1 MSESKQL
8 TSSGKNV
15 YIYAMKRR
23 KSLLFISAAIVCS
36 LPLWSKADFSGF
48 VEQLNQS
55 NFPVNKILA
64 STGVTRY
71 ELSRLLNATECKD
84 CINPDKSYLNTYTGG
99 FWTNFVNIPG
109 KDFNDI
115 LYANAAFANKNYFY
129 CVAYVGDNW
138 YMRWYPLKTSPI
150 CPGQFCGTRYTTKAE
165 FLQVVMNMISKYI
178 YAINTINWQSAKDW
192 IYKLSPTDYQ
202 YKIFSASDIA
212 TIESK
217 AKTCV
222 NQSCVLESTNELNVY
237 LKYCMFNLN
246 ACGMMPIGNIKEWFW
261 PVAELNLLAKQ
272 NILTIDEAA
281 KYNVNEIID
290 GALLLKILSNMNS
303 IIGCSFN
310 NDYDC
315 DWISNSQDSCPNSY
329 NPHQTDTDRDW
340 IWDVCDDDID
350 GDGSKNPIWI
360 VDDNWKIIVKLRTP
374 TMDNCLFTINPD
386 QKDNNNNHIWDVC
399 DIGWIENLSLAIT
412 SSSPKGSVPETISFK
427 ANHVSSFSS
436 YSWDFGDGSY
446 KAGESVNH
454 SYTTPWLYSVRLIAT
469 MADKKQSVATTTV
482 VIGHDAGD
490 KKAIQPL
497 INTVTSKVNDSVTL
511 GLSTIGN
518 FDSFEWKFSDWTNNT
533 TKIPSLKK
541 VFRTEWNHTVL
552 VKWLI
557 NNEVIVAS
565 EFTIAVGKW
574 KWIVLNSSVL
584 NPDKWAT
591 VYFTSKISGFFP
603 KDVRTVNWDFGDGS
617 TIDTQDLTINH
628 VYKTSW
634 KKAVVQTIS
643 LADGSVF
650 KQILTLYVVSPYW
663 FNSYSMS
670 FVPDMQGSL
679 LKPLSV
685 TTNINW
691 SFWIPLVFMTTYGDT
706 QSQKFGTL
714 NISSPFKSSH
724 RYLDPGVY
732 YPQTTLLLDAC
743 TALSSQATLDV
754 EWEDFCLKAKLNGTL
769 SKLGCDMDK
778 DWIPDICS
786 SDIDGDGKP
795 NLIGIITDPKQ
806 CNYTQELAST
816 NLGKYSK
823 DGWINYDILDKHFGW
838 SCTLDNDPFHIN
850 PDQADNN
857 NNNIW
862 DTLDSL
868 LAKTT
873 DTWALLT
880 QDSFLDSDGDW
891 IPDSQDLCPSIT
903 ETYNGIQDTD
913 WCPEIWAEFM
923 CENSRFPTIN
933 GNRTNDWDN
942 QLCGNGKIDP
952 GETCQSCPPD
962 IWICT
967 PKCGNEKI
975 DPGETCQT
983 CPSDVWTCIS
993 SCGNGTQEA
1002 GETCENC
1009 PVDVASCTPKCGNS
1023 IQEAG
1028 ETCQLCPSDWKYCDP
1043 LCGNGKI
1050 DPGETC
1056 QTCPPDIQRCFSQC
1070 GNGIV
1075 ETNLWEACD
1084 NGLANNWKDG
1094 KCTSNCALIKSTPET
1109 CGNGVQDPGETCLNC
1124 PTDAQWCFL
1133 IATQQCLQ
1141 CPCPFADFSAS
1152 LANWD
1157 QIKAVLWDK
1166 TKKYPWQYSLWFDIT
1181 Y

>member
-1 MSESKQL
+1 M
-8 TSSGKNV
+8 
-15 YIYAMKRR
+15 
-23 KSLLFISAAIVCS
+23 CS

-48 VEQLNQS
+48 VDQLNQS
-55 NFPVNKILA
+55 NFPINKILA

-84 CINPDKSYLNTYTGG
+84 CINPDNSYLNAYTGG
-99 FWTNFVNIPG
+99 FWSNFVNTPG

-138 YMRWYPLKTSPI
+138 YMRWYPWKTSPI

-178 YAINTINWQSAKDW
+178 YSINTMNWQAAKDW

-202 YKIFSASDIA
+202 YKTFSASDIA
-212 TIESK
+212 TINSK

-222 NQSCVLESTNELNVY
+222 NQSCVLANTDELNIY
-237 LKYCMFNLN
+237 LKYCMFNLD
-246 ACGMMPIGNIKEWFW
+246 ACDMVPMWTIKQWFW

-290 GALLLKILSNMNS
+290 WALLVKILSNMNS
-303 IIGCSFN
+303 IIGCAFN

-315 DWISNSQDSCPNSY
+315 DWIINNQDNCPNAY
-329 NPHQTDTDRDW
+329 NPHQTDTNKNW

-350 GDGSKNPIWI
+350 GDGVKNPIGI
-360 VDDNWKIIVKLRTP
+360 VDDNGRINVKAWTP
-374 TMDNCLFTINPD
+374 TMDNCLFTPNPD
-386 QKDNNNNHIWDVC
+386 QKDSNNNHIWDAC
-399 DIGWIENLSLAIT
+399 DIGWIENLSLAI
-412 SSSPKGSVPETISFK
+412 SSSAPNGKIPESISFK
-427 ANHVSSFSS
+427 ANHVSNFAS
-436 YSWDFGDGSY
+436 YSWDFWDGSY
-446 KAGESVNH
+446 TAGENVSH
-454 SYTTPWLYSVRLIAT
+454 SYTVPWLYLVRLIAT

-482 VIGHDAGD
+482 VIGHDVSD
-490 KKAIQPL
+490 KKALQPL
-497 INTVTSKVNDSVTL
+497 IKTVTSKANATTN
-511 GLSTIGN
+511 LSLSNIGTY
-518 FDSFEWKFSDWTNNT
+518 DTYEWKFSDWTTNT
-533 TKIPSLKK
+533 TKTASLKK
-541 VFRTEWNHTVL
+541 VFPHPWNNTVL

-565 EFTIAVGKW
+565 EFTIAVDNGKW
-574 KWIVLNSSVL
+574 AVLNSSVL
-584 NPDKWAT
+584 NPDRWTT
-591 VYFTSKISGFFP
+591 VYFTTKISWFFP
-603 KDVRTVNWDFGDGS
+603 KDVRTVNWDFGDGT

-634 KKAVVQTIS
+634 KKAVVQTVS
-643 LADGSVF
+643 LADGSVL

-663 FNSYSMS
+663 FDSYSMS
-670 FVPDMQGSL
+670 FIPDMQGSP
-679 LKPLSV
+679 LKPLSLS
-685 TTNINW
+685 TSING
-691 SFWIPLVFMTTYGDT
+691 SFGTALSFMTAYGDS

-714 NISSPFKSSH
+714 NIRSPFKSTH
-724 RYLDPGVY
+724 LYLDPGIFH
-732 YPQTTLLLDAC
+732 PQTTLALDAC
-743 TALSSQATLDV
+743 TTLSSQATVDV
-754 EWEDFCLKAKLNGTL
+754 EWEDICLKAKLNGTL
-769 SKLGCDMDK
+769 SKLWCDMDK

-816 NLGKYSK
+816 DLGKYSK
-823 DGWINYDILDKHFGW
+823 DWWINYDILNKQFQW
-838 SCTLDNDPFHIN
+838 SCALDNDPFHPN

-857 NNNIW
+857 NNGIG
-862 DTLDSL
+862 DTLDTL
-868 LAKTT
+868 LAKTMNT
-873 DTWALLT
+873 GSLLT

-891 IPDSQDLCPSIT
+891 VPDSQDLCPLIAGTRS
-903 ETYNGIQDTD
+903 NG
-913 WCPEIWAEFM
+913 CPDIWAEFT

-933 GNRTNDWDN
+933 GNRTNGWDN
-942 QLCGNGKIDP
+942 Q
-952 GETCQSCPPD
+952 
-962 IWICT
+962 
-967 PKCGNEKI
+967 
-975 DPGETCQT
+975 
-983 CPSDVWTCIS
+983 
-993 SCGNGTQEA
+993 
-1002 GETCENC
+1002 
-1009 PVDVASCTPKCGNS
+1009 
-1023 IQEAG
+1023 
-1028 ETCQLCPSDWKYCDP
+1028 

-1056 QTCPPDIQRCFSQC
+1056 QTCPPDAGICTPKCGNGKIDPGETCQTCPADVWFCVLTCGNGKIDPSETCDNCPADVKNCPSLCGNGKIEGSEQCDNWLDNWKDGKCRINCTLVSTDLCGDGVIDPGETCQTCPLDVQRCISQC

-1075 ETNLWEACD
+1075 ETNLWEQCD
-1084 NGLANNWKDG
+1084 NGPLNWKDD
-1094 KCTSNCALIKSTPET
+1094 KCTNNCALIHTTPNT

-1124 PTDAQWCFL
+1124 PTDVQWCLL

-1152 LANWD
+1152 LTNWD

-1166 TKKYPWQYSLWFDIT
+1166 TKKYPWQYSLWFDIS